1 MADLGLD
8 PEFVRRLAQL
18 SIVNRRI
25 LAGRMRGERRSKKRG
40 ISVEFAD
47 YRDYVAGD
55 DLRFVDWNIFGRLER
70 LYLKLFLE
78 EEDRFIYLLV
88 DNSLSMAYGSPR
100 KIDYAARSAAALGYV
115 ALADMDR
122 AAVNAVSADASTAF
136 RPRRGKGQVWRLFE
150 FLEKIEPEGGTDLAA
165 SCRRFCLENRRRGVV
180 IVLSDFL
187 DPAGFE
193 EPLKALA
200 SRGHEVF
207 ALHVM
212 AHEEVEPQLRGD
224 FKLLDIETEDQVEV
238 SATRGV
244 LRAYLRQLSSFRDS
258 LKSFCASRGIGYL
271 FTSTAVPFEELILS
285 YLRMT
290 GLVK

>member
-1 MADLGLD
+1 VADLGLD

-47 YRDYVAGD
+47 YRDYVSGD
-55 DLRFVDWNIFGRLER
+55 DLRFVDWNIYGRLGR
-70 LYLKLFLE
+70 MYLKLFLE
-78 EEDRFIYLLV
+78 EEDRFIYLLM
-88 DNSLSMAYGSPR
+88 DNSLSMAYGDPR
-100 KIDYAARSAAALGYV
+100 KIDYAARCAAAMSYV

-122 AAVNAVSADASTAF
+122 VAVNAITSGGSTAL
-136 RPRRGKGQVWRLFE
+136 RPQRGKGQVWRIFD
-150 FLEKIEPEGGTDLAA
+150 FLEKVEPEGNTDLAA

-180 IVLSDFL
+180 LVISDFL
-187 DPAGFE
+187 DPAGYE

-207 ALHVM
+207 ALHVL
-212 AHEEVEPQLRGD
+212 AHEEADPDVSGD
-224 FKLLDIETEDQVEV
+224 FKLIDIETEADVEI

-244 LRAYLRQLSSFRDS
+244 MRAYQRQLDAFRGG
-258 LKSFCASRGIGYL
+258 LKGFCAEHGIGYL
-271 FTSTAVPFEELILS
+271 FTTTALPFEELILS
-285 YLRMT
+285 YLRVA
-290 GLVK
+290 GLVR

>member
-25 LAGRMRGERRSKKRG
+25 LAGRMRGERRSRKRG

-47 YRDYVAGD
+47 YRDYVSGD
-55 DLRFVDWNIFGRLER
+55 DLRFVDWNIYGRLER
-70 LYLKLFLE
+70 MYLKLFLE
-78 EEDRFIYLLV
+78 EEDRFIYLVL
-88 DNSLSMAYGSPR
+88 DNSMSMAYGEPR
-100 KIDYAARSAAALGYV
+100 KIDYAARCAAALGYV

-122 AAVNAVSADASTAF
+122 VSVSAITSGGSTSSP
-136 RPRRGKGQVWRLFE
+136 PRRGKGQVWHLFDY
-150 FLEKIEPEGGTDLAA
+150 LEKIEPEGGTNLAA
-165 SCRRFCLENRRRGVV
+165 SCKRFCLENRRRGVV
-180 IVLSDFL
+180 LVISDFL

-200 SRGHEVF
+200 ARGHEVF

-212 AHEEVEPQLRGD
+212 AHEEAEPELTGD
-224 FKLLDIETEDQVEV
+224 FKLIDIETEAAVEV

-244 LRAYLRQLSSFRDS
+244 MRAYARQLDAFRGG
-258 LKSFCASRGIGYL
+258 LKSFCAERGIGYL
-271 FTSTAVPFEELILS
+271 YTSTALPFEELILS
-285 YLRMT
+285 YLRVA

>member
-1 MADLGLD
+1 LADLGLD

-55 DLRFVDWNIFGRLER
+55 DLRFVDWNIYGRLDR
-70 LYLKLFLE
+70 MYLKLFLE
-78 EEDRFIYLLV
+78 EEDRFIYLIM
-88 DNSLSMAYGSPR
+88 DNSMSMAYGDPR
-100 KIDYAARSAAALGYV
+100 KIDYAARCAAALGYV

-122 AAVNAVSADASTAF
+122 VAVNAITSGGSTAM
-136 RPRRGKGQVWRLFE
+136 RPRRGKGQVWQLFE
-150 FLEKIEPEGGTDLAA
+150 FLESVEPEGQTDLAA

-180 IVLSDFL
+180 LVISDFL
-187 DPAGFE
+187 DPQGFE

-200 SRGHEVF
+200 ARGHEVF

-212 AHEEVEPQLRGD
+212 AHEEAEPELTGD
-224 FKLLDIETEDQVEV
+224 FKLIDIETEAAVEV
-238 SATRGV
+238 SATRSV
-244 LRAYLRQLSSFRDS
+244 MRAYERQLDGFRGG
-258 LKSFCASRGIGYL
+258 LKTYCAERGIGYL
-271 FTSTAVPFEELILS
+271 YTTTALPFEELILS
-285 YLRMT
+285 YLRMA
-290 GLVK
+290 GLVR